1 LRDFLPP
8 GGAPRPQDARL
19 DGEVDAAPED
29 VAPERPALI
38 TVLSLFFASGAL
50 VSATAGVSLI
60 SPGGLFEPMWRLN
73 PRARVAL
80 AGMGVAAPLL
90 LAVVS
95 VACAGA
101 AFGLW
106 HGRHWGYR
114 LAIGLLAV
122 NLTGDLINTILG
134 TEPRA
139 AVGIPIVAAILALLA
154 TGRVRQYFGGRV

>member
-8 GGAPRPQDARL
+8 GGAPQPQDARV
-19 DGEVDAAPED
+19 DGEKDAASER

-38 TVLSLFFASGAL
+38 TVLSLFFASGSL
-50 VSATAGVSLI
+50 ISAAAGVSLI

-73 PRARVAL
+73 PRARIAL

-106 HGRHWGYR
+106 HGRRWGYR